1 MNQMNDGVED
11 FLAHFGVKGT
21 QWGVRRAKS
30 RDARSERLR
39 NGTASK
45 KDKLIR
51 DADIDG
57 GRTQQVRAG
66 TLQSTR
72 SKAGMAF
79 TATAL
84 AVYGTLTLAAIKM

>member
-1 MNQMNDGVED
+1 MNTDE
-11 FLAHFGVKGT
+11 FLSHHGVKGMK
-21 QWGVRRAKS
+21 WGVRRAES
-30 RDARSERLR
+30 RDARSARLR

-79 TATAL
+79 TATLL
-84 AVYGTLTLAAIKM
+84 AAYGTLTLAAIKMG